1 MQWGP
6 FLHLGLGT
14 RDVVNTLTT
23 GIRPFLVLTA
33 LCAALFLPGLS
44 SVPPTDRDEARFMQA
59 TKQMLETGDVVNIRF
74 QTEPRTKKP
83 IGIHWLQYLSVKY
96 AAQGDAM
103 AVWAYRLPSSLAA
116 WLSVLCVFVFG
127 RALFSA
133 HIGLIAAGLTACTF
147 LMTTEAHLAKTD
159 AMLLFTVVT
168 AHMALFEFYR
178 AKPNTVPKMRV
189 ALLLW
194 CAIGVGL
201 LIKGP
206 ITLAILVATAL
217 ALSISDR
224 NVTWLRGLQPEI
236 GIPLAIAFILPWML
250 ASMANGQGNVIAT
263 SLAEDFLPKL
273 FAGSEGHGALPGTH
287 SLLAPAT
294 LWPASLLLIPG
305 LLLAWKHRRETNV
318 RFCLAWGLSTWVLF
332 ELVPTKLPHYVLPA
346 VPALALAAATA
357 LYRVNFKIPKWSLAL
372 WSFVAA
378 VLGAGILWATHMFDG
393 QTLPAIALIATLL
406 TSTTFIWWNPNRAP
420 LALPLTAVVSFGL
433 ILGTV
438 LPGLNDLAL
447 SSRIARL
454 TDQHTTAESPAVALA
469 RYHEPSA
476 VFLLGTE
483 TWLTDE
489 RNAAAHIAADPLALA
504 VIADD
509 QIDSVEEILASAQAT
524 MIIINKIDGYNYSK
538 GREESLSLIR
548 SESRNQEK

>member
-1 MQWGP
+1 MQWRP
-6 FLHLGLGT
+6 FLHSDLGT
-14 RDVVNTLTT
+14 TDAVNTLTS
-23 GIRPFLVLTA
+23 GMRPFLVLTA

-74 QTEPRTKKP
+74 QAEPRTKKP
-83 IGIHWLQYLSVKY
+83 VGIHWLQYLSVKY
-96 AAQGDAM
+96 VAQDDLA
-103 AVWAYRLPSSLAA
+103 AVWAYRLPSTLAA

-133 HIGLIAAGLTACTF
+133 HTGLIAAGLTACTF

-159 AMLLFTVVT
+159 AMLLLTVIA

-178 AKPNTVPKMRV
+178 AKPGLMPPMKI
-189 ALLLW
+189 ALLFW

-206 ITLAILVATAL
+206 ITLAIVVATAL
-217 ALSISDR
+217 ALSVADR

-250 ASMANGQGNVIAT
+250 ASIANGHGNVIAA

-287 SLLAPAT
+287 SLLSPAT

-305 LLLAWKHRRETNV
+305 LLLAWKHRHETNV
-318 RFCLAWGLSTWVLF
+318 RYCLAWGLSTWVLF
-332 ELVPTKLPHYVLPA
+332 EIIPTKLPHYVLPA
-346 VPALALAAATA
+346 VPALALAAAEA
-357 LYRVNFKIPKWSLAL
+357 LSRANFEIPRWSLAL
-372 WSFVAA
+372 WNLIAA
-378 VLGAGILWATHMFDG
+378 VLGGGIFWATHMFDG
-393 QTLPAIALIATLL
+393 RMLPAIALSMALFV
-406 TSTTFIWWNPNRAP
+406 STVFMWMRPNRAP
-420 LALPLTAVVSFGL
+420 LALPLIAVVSFGL
-433 ILGTV
+433 IVGTI
-438 LPGLNDLAL
+438 LPGLNDLTL
-447 SSRIARL
+447 SSRIALL
-454 TDQHTTAESPAVALA
+454 TNQHTTAESPAVALA

-483 TWLTDE
+483 TWLTDK

-504 VIADD
+504 VVADD
-509 QIDSVEEILASAQAT
+509 QLESVDEILASTQAA
-524 MIIINKIDGYNYSK
+524 MIVIDKIDGYNYSK
-538 GREESLSLIR
+538 GRKESLSLIR
-548 SESRNQEK
+548 SEPRNQER